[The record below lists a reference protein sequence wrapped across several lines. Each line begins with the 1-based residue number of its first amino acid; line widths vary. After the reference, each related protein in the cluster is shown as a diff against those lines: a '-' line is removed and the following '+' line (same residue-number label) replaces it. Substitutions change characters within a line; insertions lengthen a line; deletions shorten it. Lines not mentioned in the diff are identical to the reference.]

1 LSPQLTVTLVGE
13 FVVEKLTVTVWLM
26 TAGLGAS
33 DVIVTPGTV
42 TDVLTVP
49 LPAPLLALPAWIE
62 SLGV

>member
-1 LSPQLTVTLVGE
+1 
-13 FVVEKLTVTVWLM
+13 M

-33 DVIVTPGTV
+33 DVIVTLGTV

-49 LPAPLLALPAWIE
+49 LPAPLLALPAWTE